1 MIGILMALS
10 VASVLLTNA
19 GSSLAEA
26 VNVSFIHPEN
36 YTDASL
42 QGGYGLSAEEA
53 TLKELGHFLETLGPR
68 YLKSGQVLTLEV
80 LNIDLAGR
88 IEWWRRNFYD
98 TRILRDI
105 YPPRFTLNYRLAEA
119 GRILVERQE
128 TVVDP
133 NYLANPGIY
142 FSPSDPLRFEKAMLE
157 DWFRRRF
164 GDQRSAAGF

>member
-1 MIGILMALS
+1 MTGILMALS

-42 QGGYGLSAEEA
+42 QGGYGLSAEQA
-53 TLKELGHFLETLGPR
+53 TLKELGHFLESLGPR

-88 IEWWRRNFYD
+88 IEWWGRNFYD

-105 YPPRFTLNYRLAEA
+105 YPPRFTLN
-119 GRILVERQE
+119 
-128 TVVDP
+128 
-133 NYLANPGIY
+133 
-142 FSPSDPLRFEKAMLE
+142 
-157 DWFRRRF
+157 
-164 GDQRSAAGF
+164 